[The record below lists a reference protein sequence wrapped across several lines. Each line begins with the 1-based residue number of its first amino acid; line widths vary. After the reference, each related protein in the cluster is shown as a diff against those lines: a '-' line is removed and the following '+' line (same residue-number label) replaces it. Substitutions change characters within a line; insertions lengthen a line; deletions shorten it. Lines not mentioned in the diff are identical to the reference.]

1 MFFCIHFPLCNSI
14 FSCILHFHVYQTFNY
29 PQRDGLEWQ
38 NCHYL
43 YSRSYD
49 FVLPVQLPSLQK
61 PRQGDKGEI
70 QELQSQQMVQTLDA
84 FSAYFLVVPFTIYRN
99 GAYRVCLTTG
109 VFVRR
114 LAYQKTMHYLC
125 QQNIIQNYSFIKI
138 TQWPALVLPSR
149 SKTPFFC
156 MAERSRLT
164 VFTTTDKT
172 RDISLADT

>member
-1 MFFCIHFPLCNSI
+1 MEQQSLFFCIHFPLCNSI

-29 PQRDGLEWQ
+29 PQRDGLEQQ

-109 VFVRR
+109 VFMRR
-114 LAYQKTMHYLC
+114 LAYQKTIHYLC
-125 QQNIIQNYSFIKI
+125 QQKEA
-138 TQWPALVLPSR
+138 T
-149 SKTPFFC
+149 
-156 MAERSRLT
+156 
-164 VFTTTDKT
+164 
-172 RDISLADT
+172 